1 MPHSSYCDN
10 FFKKTEQPTESL
22 LTSWYTRHDNNFRAL
37 SSSCFVHSSTCL
49 AKLACTLCGGAH
61 NWLESERE
69 SVRERLSIGKSN
81 RIGGPFFGLKP
92 HTRALENRLMAAEDE
107 KSNPN
112 NFRYLRSL
120 APATQECDFKEL
132 YKSHYQFL
140 TNSSKGF
147 LWDDPFK

>member
-1 MPHSSYCDN
+1 MH
-10 FFKKTEQPTESL
+10 
-22 LTSWYTRHDNNFRAL
+22 FRL
-37 SSSCFVHSSTCL
+37 RVSCIAVHAWHAYL
-49 AKLACTLCGGAH
+49 LCGGAH